1 MKKTIVAALAVSF
14 AAALPAQDIAT
25 EIRVQDVAPGIW
37 MLDGANGFSS
47 TMSLL
52 AGDERVVLVDDG
64 MAPIT
69 ASLMET
75 VIRLA
80 GRPIDFIV
88 NTHVHGDHVGSNA
101 TLAANG
107 AVILAHDNLRRRL
120 VESVDD
126 AGGPRGLPVIT
137 FADSVTFHVNDTEA
151 HVFHIP
157 AAHTDGDAVIFYRD
171 ANVIHAGDLHFN
183 YMFPFID
190 LDNGGTVEGFLAG
203 QRRILAMTDENTKI
217 IPGHGPLATPAD
229 LEAAIDMLVDAQ
241 NLVQR
246 LIDDGKTRDEVL
258 AANPLAVYHERWNWG
273 FITTERMTATLYRS
287 LMGE

>member
-1 MKKTIVAALAVSF
+1 MKRTVVAALGITFAV
-14 AAALPAQDIAT
+14 ALPAQDIAT
-25 EIRVQDVAPGIW
+25 EIRVEEVTPGIW

-47 TMSLL
+47 NMSLH

-69 ASLMET
+69 ASLMQT
-75 VIRLA
+75 VIGLA

-101 TLAANG
+101 TLAKNG
-107 AVILAHDNLRRRL
+107 ALILAHDNLRRRL
-120 VESVDD
+120 VESDDD
-126 AGGPRGLPVIT
+126 AGGPAGLPVIT

-157 AAHTDGDAVIFYRD
+157 AAHTDGDAVIFFRD

-190 LDNGGTVEGFLAG
+190 LDSGGTVEGYLAG

-217 IPGHGPLATPAD
+217 VPGHGPVATPAD
-229 LEAAIDMLVDAQ
+229 LEAAIDMLVDAR

-246 LIDDGKTRDEVL
+246 LVDDGKTRDEVL
-258 AANPLAVYHERWNWG
+258 AANPLAVYHDRWNWG